1 MATLKPT
8 ITLTSADATSDA
20 LSITVT
26 DSLTTTNPQINLARA
41 SILHSAPTNILTTA
55 DSAVTYVYLKNLD
68 GTNIITVYT
77 DGAVAFLDL
86 SPGEFAFMPVKG
98 AVGLEVKANSAT
110 CILEYGYWAKG

>member
-8 ITLTSADATSDA
+8 LTITSADATSDA

-26 DSLTTTNPQINLARA
+26 DTLTTGQPSVNMARA
-41 SILHSAPTNILTTA
+41 SILHTGPTNILSTA

-68 GTNIITVYT
+68 TTNIITAKT

-98 AVGLEVKANSAT
+98 AVGLEVQANSAT
-110 CILEYGYWAKG
+110 CILEYGFWAKG